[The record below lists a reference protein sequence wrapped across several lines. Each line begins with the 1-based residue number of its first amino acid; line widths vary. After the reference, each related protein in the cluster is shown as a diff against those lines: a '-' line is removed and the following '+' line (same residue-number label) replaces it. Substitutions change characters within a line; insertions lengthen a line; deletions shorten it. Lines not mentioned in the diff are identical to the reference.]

1 MSQTLIQFK
10 QLGAAPDKSECKV
23 RWIVDRSNRRI
34 VIKQKKS
41 ESWKKFGD
49 MSVDELQIVDQS
61 FDDEGVWSILEYEN
75 NKGER
80 YKLTVEG
87 PEQVNRTYFYHMKIK
102 RVVEEQEGETVDDSL
117 LSDMPELEIR

>member
-1 MSQTLIQFK
+1 
-10 QLGAAPDKSECKV
+10 
-23 RWIVDRSNRRI
+23 
-34 VIKQKKS
+34 
-41 ESWKKFGD
+41 

-102 RVVEEQEGETVDDSL
+102 KVIEGRESETVDDSL